1 MPCRSLSYKTA
12 GRGAT
17 EPPFGDTTDARRA
30 TLPIAAIY
38 HQDIDFAIDF
48 SECSWRGLRD
58 SDMAINSLSLIDRRG
73 ALGG

>member
-1 MPCRSLSYKTA
+1 MLDVQLANRRDLS
-12 GRGAT
+12 
-17 EPPFGDTTDARRA
+17 
-30 TLPIAAIY
+30 
-38 HQDIDFAIDF
+38 QDIDFAIDF